1 MVGGG
6 EAMSLKKEKKI
17 VELPY
22 KLLLPYQGKLY
33 RGAKELRGSL
43 MYVEGVSGVGYEEVA
58 RIIGMDGRERLGRVL
73 DVSSKGAVIQVLG
86 DEEGLQT
93 DCLIQ
98 FTGTTFKI
106 PVSDEVLGR
115 MFNGRFEPI
124 DGLPPI
130 TTGEKREITGSPINP
145 VAREY
150 PHDFIQTGISAI
162 DGMLS
167 LVRGQ
172 KLPIFSISGL
182 PHNMIAAQIARQATV
197 RGKEEEFAV
206 VFAGIGLRS
215 SEAEFFIKEFR
226 ESGAIERS
234 VVILNLAEDPAVERL
249 MTPRIALTIAEY
261 LAFDLEMHVL
271 VILTDMTNYCEA
283 LREMS
288 AARGEVPGRL
298 GYPGY
303 MYSDLAT
310 IYERA
315 GIIKGKKGSITLMPI
330 LTMPGGDLR
339 HPIPDLTGYITE
351 GQIILSKE
359 LHAKGIYPPI
369 NVLPSLSR
377 LMKAGVGPGKTREDH
392 KYVSDQLYDAYSRGV
407 KARDLARVVGEVGL
421 SSRMRRF
428 LKFADEF
435 ENRYVK
441 QGVRENR
448 SIEETLDI
456 AWEVLSLL
464 PEEELVRIPKHIIS
478 KYHPE
483 HRG

>member
-1 MVGGG
+1 
-6 EAMSLKKEKKI
+6 MSSENLVNILLKKGF
-17 VELPY
+17 
-22 KLLLPYQGKLY
+22 QGKIY
-33 RGAKELRGSL
+33 RGAREIHGNI
-43 MYVEGVSGVGYEEVA
+43 MIVEGVKDAAYDEVV
-58 RIIGMDGRERLGRVL
+58 RIIGSDDKLRYGRVL
-73 DVSSKGAVIQVLG
+73 EAAEGRAVVQILG
-86 DEEGLQT
+86 EKEGLQM

-98 FTGTTFKI
+98 FTGTVFKI
-106 PVSDEVLGR
+106 PVSEDLLGR
-115 MFNGRFEPI
+115 MFNGHFEPI

-130 TTGEKREITGSPINP
+130 MTGEKREITGEPMNP

-215 SEAEFFIKEFR
+215 AEAEYFIREFR

-234 VVILNLAEDPAVERL
+234 VVILNLADDPAVERL
-249 MTPRIALTIAEY
+249 MTPRIAMTIAEY

-271 VILTDMTNYCEA
+271 VILTNMTNYCEA
-283 LREMS
+283 LREIS
-288 AARGEVPGRL
+288 AARREIPGRM

-315 GIIKGKKGSITLMPI
+315 GIVKGKKGSITLLGI

-351 GQIILSKE
+351 GQIILSAE
-359 LHAKGIYPPI
+359 LYAKGIYPPI

-377 LMKAGVGPGKTREDH
+377 LMKAGIGPGLTREDH

-407 KARDLARVVGEVGL
+407 RARDLARIVGEAGL
-421 SSRMRRF
+421 SARMRSY
-428 LKFADEF
+428 LKFAEEF
-435 ENRYVK
+435 ESKFLSQDPY
-441 QGVRENR
+441 ENR
-448 SIEETLDI
+448 SIEETLDLG
-456 AWEVLSLL
+456 WEVLSVL
-464 PEEELVRIPKHIIS
+464 PEEELVRIPKEIIE
-478 KYHPE
+478 KYHPNY
-483 HRG
+483 R

>member
-1 MVGGG
+1 
-6 EAMSLKKEKKI
+6 MSEIIDI
-17 VELPY
+17 VAR
-22 KLLLPYQGKLY
+22 YQGKIY
-33 RGAKELRGSL
+33 RGVKEVRGNL
-43 MYVEGVSGVGYEEVA
+43 MFVEGVKGVKNEEVV
-58 RIIGMDGRERLGRVL
+58 IIVGNDGKERYGRVIEASRDL
-73 DVSSKGAVIQVLG
+73 VIIQILG
-86 DEEGLQT
+86 EEEGLQT
-93 DCLIQ
+93 DCLVK

-106 PVSDEVLGR
+106 RVSDEVLGR

-130 TTGEKREITGSPINP
+130 TVGEKRDISGEPINP

-182 PHNMIAAQIARQATV
+182 PHNMLAAQIARQATV
-197 RGKEEEFAV
+197 RGEEEEFAV

-215 SEAEFFIKEFR
+215 AEAEFFIREFK
-226 ESGAIERS
+226 ESGAIERAT
-234 VVILNLAEDPAVERL
+234 VILNLADDPVMERL

-271 VILTDMTNYCEA
+271 VILTDMTNYAEA
-283 LREMS
+283 LREIS
-288 AARGEVPGRL
+288 TARREIPGRM

-303 MYSDLAT
+303 MYSDLAS

-315 GIIKGKKGSITLMPI
+315 GIIKGRKGSITLMPI

-351 GQIILSKE
+351 GQIILSQE

-377 LMKAGVGPGKTREDH
+377 LMKAGIGPGRTREDH
-392 KYVSDQLYDAYSRGV
+392 RYVSDQLYDAYSRGV
-407 KARDLARVVGEVGL
+407 KARDLARIVGEIGL
-421 SSRMRRF
+421 SERMRRY

-435 ENRYVK
+435 ERKFLSQEPY
-441 QGVRENR
+441 ENR
-448 SIEETLDI
+448 TIEETLDI
-456 AWEVLSLL
+456 AWEVLSIL
-464 PEEELVRIPKHIIS
+464 PEEELVRIPRDIIEE
-478 KYHPE
+478 YHPKY
-483 HRG
+483 RG